1 MVITLTLQSTVHGVH
16 GVAGVHALLHVEEDH
31 SLLPGLKYS
40 RQLEGERNAAGILR
54 KNKCVELQNVQLV
67 SQLIMSVYFFCYKA
81 KFLLAACSRK
91 QFTCASRNEC
101 IPAVYK
107 CDGDEDCDDGS
118 DEHNCPV
125 DGKLI
130 DYSLKSQSCG
140 SFQMW
145 KVFRFYLTLMVGI

>member
-31 SLLPGLKYS
+31 SLLPGQKYS

-54 KNKCVELQNVQLV
+54 KNKFVELQNVQLV

-91 QFTCASRNEC
+91 QFTCASRDEC

-107 CDGDEDCDDGS
+107 CDGETDCDDGS

-125 DGKLI
+125 RKSINKIFWPRQLMCTIQGVIISVTKLSYKI
-130 DYSLKSQSCG
+130 
-140 SFQMW
+140 
-145 KVFRFYLTLMVGI
+145 